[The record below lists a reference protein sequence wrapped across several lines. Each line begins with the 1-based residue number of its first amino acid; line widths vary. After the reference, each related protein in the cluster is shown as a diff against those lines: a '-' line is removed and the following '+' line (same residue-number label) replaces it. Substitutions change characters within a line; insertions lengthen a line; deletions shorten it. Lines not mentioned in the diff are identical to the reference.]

1 MWLHSTICNYFVTA
15 FTTVIT
21 NDQSIN
27 GKDSFSNAIKKS
39 VKNILIWYYMSTQ
52 TTPPQMPLYPGY
64 PYGYDNSIS
73 VQEQILAAVT
83 GNAEQTKQQAANDIA
98 RDIVRAVENNGHINA
113 STTERTSAQ
122 IAAAVERNGAFN
134 ASTTERVNSQLATAV
149 ERNGA
154 NNQAAIERTS
164 GEARLTTVIESAAGR
179 QASNDSIRDVLRAVD
194 RAGLENVTASK
205 DGYNGLLAS
214 VERNAG
220 EGRIQTLT
228 SSGIIDNSLRD
239 VRYSILSDVNRV
251 GNDLNASG
259 VQNYNALSKSVTDGA
274 WEARSSMANGFQNLA
289 EEHLR
294 TKFDLMKGQECHY
307 ASLMLEQQKLGQ
319 FITSKA
325 DNHFAMNQL
334 EMQKVKEGLAAQA
347 SHNFAS
353 NQLETQKVKEALAA
367 QAAQNFASNQ
377 LETLKAFASAQ
388 LEAQKNREAIQM
400 DAQRNREAI
409 QQQLCDAK
417 YEALKSQ
424 QFLADKIDE
433 CCCSVKEKMDSIDR
447 DNLRDNLDIA
457 RDKNAIQDGINFQQ
471 LLLGRAGPLGGYGP
485 GPWGG
490 YGPGFDGY
498 GPGYGPVPAFGVNV
512 DVGDHGHRHHDRH
525 HHDRRRGGDGRR

>member
-1 MWLHSTICNYFVTA
+1 MVWLKSQLLQQWSQSTVCNYSNTT
-15 FTTVIT
+15 FTTVFT
-21 NDQSIN
+21 NGRTIYGNKTFRQS
-27 GKDSFSNAIKKS
+27 IKKS
-39 VKNILIWYYMSTQ
+39 VKNILVGYYMSTP
-52 TTPPQMPLYPGY
+52 TTPQMPHYPGY
-64 PYGYDNSIS
+64 PYGYDNTIS

-98 RDIVRAVENNGHINA
+98 RDIVRAVENNGHIGA
-113 STTERTSAQ
+113 STTERTAAQ
-122 IAAAVERNGAFN
+122 LAQAIERNGAFN

-154 NNQAAIERTS
+154 NLFGAVERVA
-164 GEARLTTVIESAAGR
+164 GEGRLTTVVSDAASR
-179 QASNDSIRDVLRAVD
+179 QASNDSARDILAAVE
-194 RAGLENVTASK
+194 RNGFSSVATTK
-205 DGYNGLLAS
+205 DTHNGLLGAI
-214 VERNAG
+214 ERNAG
-220 EGRIQTLT
+220 ENRMTTVTVGGQ
-228 SSGIIDNSLRD
+228 ND
-239 VRYSILSDVNRV
+239 VKLANVHNGLSTQLNNVEGDILSTVNLTASDIKMAVANSAWESRT
-251 GNDLNASG
+251 GISTGFAAAALENAKSTS
-259 VQNYNALSKSVTDGA
+259 ALLSKTSD
-274 WEARSSMANGFQNLA
+274 
-289 EEHLR
+289 
-294 TKFDLMKGQECHY
+294 HY
-307 ASLMLEQQKLGQ
+307 ASLMMEQQKMGQ

-347 SHNFAS
+347 
-353 NQLETQKVKEALAA
+353 
-367 QAAQNFASNQ
+367 AQNFASTQ
-377 LETLKAFASAQ
+377 LESLKNFASAQ
-388 LEAQKNREAIQM
+388 LEAQK
-400 DAQRNREAI
+400 NREAI

-490 YGPGFDGY
+490 YGPEFGGY
-498 GPGYGPVPAFGVNV
+498 GAPFVNV
-512 DVGDHGHRHHDRH
+512 DVNDRGHRH

>member
-1 MWLHSTICNYFVTA
+1 MVRGI
-15 FTTVIT
+15 
-21 NDQSIN
+21 
-27 GKDSFSNAIKKS
+27 FSDMIKKS

-98 RDIVRAVENNGHINA
+98 RDIVRAVENNGHLGTH
-113 STTERTSAQ
+113 TTERNAAQ

-164 GEARLTTVIESAAGR
+164 GEARLTTVIEAAANR
-179 QASNDSIRDVLRAVD
+179 QSSNDSIRDVLRAVD
-194 RAGLENVTASK
+194 RVGSDTVGTAKESFA
-205 DGYNGLLAS
+205 GLLAA

-228 SSGIIDNSLRD
+228 SSGIADAALRD
-239 VRYSILSDVNRV
+239 VRYSILGDVNRV

-259 VQNYNALSKSVTDGA
+259 VQNFNAISKQVTDGA

-294 TKFDLMKGQECHY
+294 TKFDLTKSQDCHY
-307 ASLMLEQQKLGQ
+307 ASLMMEQQKMGQ

-334 EMQKVKEGLAAQA
+334 ELQKVKEGLAAQA
-347 SHNFAS
+347 
-353 NQLETQKVKEALAA
+353 
-367 QAAQNFASNQ
+367 AQNFASTQ
-377 LETLKAFASAQ
+377 LESLKNFASAQ
-388 LEAQKNREAIQM
+388 LEAQKNREAIQ
-400 DAQRNREAI
+400 
-409 QQQLCDAK
+409 QQLSEAK

-433 CCCSVKEKMDSIDR
+433 CCCSVKEKMDVIDR
-447 DNLRDNLDIA
+447 DNLRDNLNIS

-471 LLLGRAGPLGGYGP
+471 LLLGRGFP

-512 DVGDHGHRHHDRH
+512 DVGDHGHRHH
-525 HHDRRRGGDGRR
+525 HDRRRGGDGRR

>member
-1 MWLHSTICNYFVTA
+1 MVRPKLQILQVWSHSTVCKYYVTI

-21 NDQSIN
+21 KALTIN
-27 GKDSFSNAIKKS
+27 GKGMFSDSIKKS

-98 RDIVRAVENNGHINA
+98 RDIVRAVENNGHLGTH
-113 STTERTSAQ
+113 TTERNAAQ

-154 NNQAAIERTS
+154 TNQAAIERTS

-194 RAGLENVTASK
+194 RAGLENVTTSK
-205 DGYNGLLAS
+205 DAYNGLLAS

-228 SSGIIDNSLRD
+228 SAGIADAALRD
-239 VRYSILSDVNRV
+239 VRYSILGDVNRV

-259 VQNYNALSKSVTDGA
+259 VQNFNALSKQVTDGA

-294 TKFDLMKGQECHY
+294 TKFDIVKAQDNHY
-307 ASLMLEQQKLGQ
+307 SSLLLEQQKMGQ

-334 EMQKVKEGLAAQA
+334 E
-347 SHNFAS
+347 
-353 NQLETQKVKEALAA
+353 TQKVKESLAA
-367 QAAQNFASNQ
+367 QAAQNFASTQ
-377 LETLKAFASAQ
+377 LESLKAFASAQ

-409 QQQLCDAK
+409 QMQLSEAK

-433 CCCSVKEKMDSIDR
+433 CCCSVKEKMDVIDR
-447 DNLRDNLDIA
+447 DNLRDNLNIA
-457 RDKNAIQDGINFQQ
+457 RDKNAIHDSVDFQQ
-471 LLLGRAGPLGGYGP
+471 LLLNRGGPGPWGGYGP
-485 GPWGG
+485 GFGFGG

-498 GPGYGPVPAFGVNV
+498 GPGYGPAPAFGVNV
-512 DVGDHGHRHHDRH
+512 DVGDHGHRHHDR
-525 HHDRRRGGDGRR
+525 RRGGDGRR

>member
-1 MWLHSTICNYFVTA
+1 MVRPKLQILQLWSHSTVCKYYVTI

-21 NDQSIN
+21 KVLTIN
-27 GKDSFSNAIKKS
+27 GKGTFSDSIKKS

-98 RDIVRAVENNGHINA
+98 RDIVRAVENNGHLGTH
-113 STTERTSAQ
+113 TTERNAAQ
-122 IAAAVERNGAFN
+122 IAAAVERNGALN
-134 ASTTERVNSQLATAV
+134 SSTTERVNSQLATAV

-164 GEARLTTVIESAAGR
+164 GEARLTTVIESAANR

-194 RAGLENVTASK
+194 RSGMEAVTTSK
-205 DGYNGLLAS
+205 DAYNGLLAS
-214 VERNAG
+214 LERNSG
-220 EGRIQTLT
+220 ENRVQTLISAGVT
-228 SSGIIDNSLRD
+228 DAKLTD
-239 VRYSILSDVNRV
+239 VRHSVLNDVNR
-251 GNDLNASG
+251 GTNELLAANTQNLNVLNKA
-259 VQNYNALSKSVTDGA
+259 VTDSA
-274 WEARSSMANGFQNLA
+274 WEARASMASGFQNLS

-294 TKFDLMKGQECHY
+294 TKFDIVKAQDCHY
-307 ASLMLEQQKLGQ
+307 SSLLLEQQKMGQ

-334 EMQKVKEGLAAQA
+334 ELQKVKEGLAAQA
-347 SHNFAS
+347 AQHFAS
-353 NQLETQKVKEALAA
+353 TQLE
-367 QAAQNFASNQ
+367 S
-377 LETLKAFASAQ
+377 LKSFASAQ
-388 LEAQKNREAIQM
+388 LEAQKNREAIQ
-400 DAQRNREAI
+400 
-409 QQQLCDAK
+409 QQLAEAK

-433 CCCSVKEKMDSIDR
+433 CCCSVKEKMDVIDR
-447 DNLRDNLDIA
+447 DNLRDSLNIA

-471 LLLGRAGPLGGYGP
+471 LLLNRGFP
-485 GPWGG
+485 GPWG

-512 DVGDHGHRHHDRH
+512 DVGDHGHRHHGGH
-525 HHDRRRGGDGRR
+525 RGGDRGGPGRR

>member
-1 MWLHSTICNYFVTA
+1 MVRPKLQILQLWSHSTVCKYYVTI

-21 NDQSIN
+21 KVLTIN
-27 GKDSFSNAIKKS
+27 GKGMFSDSIKKS

-98 RDIVRAVENNGHINA
+98 RDIVRAVENNGHLGTH
-113 STTERTSAQ
+113 TTERNAAQ

-154 NNQAAIERTS
+154 TNQAAIERTS

-205 DGYNGLLAS
+205 DGYNGLLAA

-259 VQNYNALSKSVTDGA
+259 IQNFNALSKQVTDGA
-274 WEARSSMANGFQNLA
+274 WENRSALSNGFQNIS

-294 TKFDLMKGQECHY
+294 TKFDLNKGMDCHY
-307 ASLMLEQQKLGQ
+307 ASLMLEQQKMGQ

-334 EMQKVKEGLAAQA
+334 ELQKVKEGLAAQA
-347 SHNFAS
+347 
-353 NQLETQKVKEALAA
+353 
-367 QAAQNFASNQ
+367 AQNFASTQ
-377 LETLKAFASAQ
+377 LESLKSFASAQ
-388 LEAQKNREAIQM
+388 LEAQKNREAIQ
-400 DAQRNREAI
+400 
-409 QQQLCDAK
+409 QQLAEAK

-433 CCCSVKEKMDSIDR
+433 CCCSVKEKMDVIDR
-447 DNLRDNLDIA
+447 DNLRDSLNIA
-457 RDKNAIQDGINFQQ
+457 RDKNAIHDSVDFQQ
-471 LLLGRAGPLGGYGP
+471 LLLNRGGPGPWGGYGP
-485 GPWGG
+485 GFGFGG

-498 GPGYGPVPAFGVNV
+498 GPGYGPAPAFGVNV
-512 DVGDHGHRHHDRH
+512 DVGDHGHRHHG

>member
-1 MWLHSTICNYFVTA
+1 MWSHSTICNYFGTV

-21 NDQSIN
+21 KALTIN
-27 GKDSFSNAIKKS
+27 GKGIFSDAIKKS

-52 TTPPQMPLYPGY
+52 TTPPQMPFYPGY

-98 RDIVRAVENNGHINA
+98 RDIVRAVENNGHTNA
-113 STTERTSAQ
+113 STTERTAAQ
-122 IAAAVERNGAFN
+122 LAQAIERNGAFN

-154 NNQAAIERTS
+154 NVFGAVERVA
-164 GEARLTTVIESAAGR
+164 GEGRLTTVVADAASR
-179 QASNDSIRDVLRAVD
+179 QAANDSARDILAAVE
-194 RAGLENVTASK
+194 RNGTSGVGATK
-205 DGYNGLLAS
+205 DAHNGLLGS
-214 VERNAG
+214 IERNAG
-220 EGRIQTLT
+220 ENRMTTVTVGGQNDFKLANVHNNLSTQLNGLEGEILATVNSTATDVKTAVTNSAWESRT
-228 SSGIIDNSLRD
+228 GISTGFAASALENAKSNSL
-239 VRYSILSDVNRV
+239 L
-251 GNDLNASG
+251 
-259 VQNYNALSKSVTDGA
+259 LSKSSD
-274 WEARSSMANGFQNLA
+274 
-289 EEHLR
+289 
-294 TKFDLMKGQECHY
+294 HY
-307 ASLMLEQQKLGQ
+307 ASLMMEQQKLGQ

-347 SHNFAS
+347 
-353 NQLETQKVKEALAA
+353 
-367 QAAQNFASNQ
+367 AQNFASTQ
-377 LETLKAFASAQ
+377 LESLKNFASAQ
-388 LEAQKNREAIQM
+388 LEAQK
-400 DAQRNREAI
+400 NREAI

-433 CCCSVKEKMDSIDR
+433 CCCTVKEKMDLIDR
-447 DNLRDNLDIA
+447 DNLRDNLNIS

-471 LLLGRAGPLGGYGP
+471 LLLSRGLP

-490 YGPGFDGY
+490 YGPGYGGY
-498 GPGYGPVPAFGVNV
+498 GPDFGPGYGPVPAFGVNV